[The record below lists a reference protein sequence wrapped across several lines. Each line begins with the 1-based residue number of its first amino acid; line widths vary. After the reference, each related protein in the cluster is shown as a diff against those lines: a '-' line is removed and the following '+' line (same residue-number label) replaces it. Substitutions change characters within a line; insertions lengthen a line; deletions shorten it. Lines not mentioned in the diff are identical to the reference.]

1 MSIKENYQRIRS
13 EIPENVTVIVAIKS
27 RTKEEVEEIIDAGAK
42 DLGENYVQEAEG
54 MYESLGEK
62 ARKVRW
68 HMIGHLQKNK
78 INKAL
83 KIFDVIQTI
92 DCEEIVLNLNE
103 RAQRIGKVVPVYIE
117 MNIGDEMTKSGV
129 KGEYEIVESLAKEIS
144 KMEFLRLEGLMAME
158 PQFDNPQDSPIS
170 CTQGMDSIS
179 CFKKAKDIFERIG
192 ALNLPNV
199 DMKELSMGMSG
210 SYKIAIQE
218 GSNMVRLGA
227 AIFGER

>member
-1 MSIKENYQRIRS
+1 MSIKENYQKIRS
-13 EIPENVTVIVAIKS
+13 EIGDNVMIIVAVKG
-27 RTKEEVEEIIDAGAK
+27 RTKEEIEEVIDAGAQ
-42 DLGENYVQEAEG
+42 DLGENYVQEAESI
-54 MYESLGEK
+54 YESLGDK
-62 ARKVRW
+62 VGKVRW

-83 KIFDVIQTI
+83 QIFDVIQTI
-92 DCEEIVLNLNE
+92 DSKGIALALNE
-103 RAQRIGKVVPVYIE
+103 RAKRIGKVVPVYIE

-129 KGEYEIVESLAKEIS
+129 KGEYEVVEGLAKEIS

-158 PQFDNPQDSPIS
+158 PQFDNPQ
-170 CTQGMDSIS
+170 DSIS

-218 GSNMVRLGA
+218 GSNMVRLGS
-227 AIFGER
+227 AIFGAR